1 MPRFVSKWLRESS
14 PTRGL
19 RDLATPNRRRQD
31 GPTVRFLCSDCEQV
45 FSPWESRFAAQVFL
59 PLHRNEG
66 NAFAYD
72 EWGLKFASSV
82 VWRVL
87 TESLEHGHGRLT
99 PEQFRFAS
107 ASGQAW
113 RAFMLGNA
121 RHPGRFEVHAIPL
134 DVVPATVDADVS
146 PFLNRYLLRAA
157 DAEVVVGATDV
168 LVYAKL
174 CRILLVG
181 HVVVE
186 RQAHWRQSRLSVA
199 RGTLGGGRNY
209 YLPIALQKYMN
220 QRAMRG
226 AEALASQS
234 AHQKAKVRAQLEA
247 QLPRFARSEVF
258 RAMRAD
264 IEHTGADAFS
274 VTRDVSDSGS
284 VAAGDDPAESDVQQG
299 LHPVRRP
306 RGGHADSKRLTNGR
320 RGSAPIRW
328 ADESIFEAVVP

>member
-1 MPRFVSKWLRESS
+1 MTLCRLCQKELPLRDSHIMPRFVSKWLRESS

-209 YLPIALQKYMN
+209 YLLTWNCTHIANASIRGKIEDACREEGMRPPIICTP
-220 QRAMRG
+220 
-226 AEALASQS
+226 EE
-234 AHQKAKVRAQLEA
+234 LEA
-247 QLPRFARSEVF
+247 
-258 RAMRAD
+258 
-264 IEHTGADAFS
+264 
-274 VTRDVSDSGS
+274 
-284 VAAGDDPAESDVQQG
+284 
-299 LHPVRRP
+299 
-306 RGGHADSKRLTNGR
+306 
-320 RGSAPIRW
+320 
-328 ADESIFEAVVP
+328 